1 MNMGEMP
8 EIDRVWIDTHYE
20 ELVSLQV
27 ELDADPLAF
36 GPKRLNGK
44 IAHARTM
51 LARCERVF
59 LQVSQYLQHFKRDFR
74 MAEIE
79 LKVLKD
85 DLFVNDVG
93 VKAGRTH
100 QERDA
105 FASSKLEKQVKRLH
119 YLELAVAD
127 LDAVLEVVKAKRADL
142 RDTQARLRDQVKL
155 CQEEIGLGSKWGV
168 RPFQETDLVPG
179 QGQKALQEFEAL
191 IETIEKEE
199 EIHLPSLMDSEEDSE
214 EEEEEPSLPEVSFS
228 PVPDQKDLVIE
239 EESISLEEVE
249 ETTKV
254 EEAKEEEENPIP
266 THPDADIEAFFTSP
280 DPVLGVSPTSK
291 AHEPAEVD
299 IDALFSLL

>member
-1 MNMGEMP
+1 MGEIP
-8 EIDRVWIDTHYE
+8 AIDRVWIDTHYE

-85 DLFVNDVG
+85 DLFVSDTE

-105 FASSKLEKQVKRLH
+105 IASSKLEKEVKRLH

-168 RPFQETDLVPG
+168 RPFQETDLIPG

-191 IETIEKEE
+191 IEHIEKED
-199 EIHLPSLMDSEEDSE
+199 EIHLPFLDASEEAVEDLPVPAVSAPLLSDLEKDLPTKENNTPEKNE
-214 EEEEEPSLPEVSFS
+214 EEA
-228 PVPDQKDLVIE
+228 D
-239 EESISLEEVE
+239 VE
-249 ETTKV
+249 DEV
-254 EEAKEEEENPIP
+254 EEAKEKSIP
-266 THPDADIEAFFTSP
+266 TRPDADIEAFFTSP
-280 DPVLGVSPTSK
+280 DPVLGVTPTSK
-291 AHEPAEVD
+291 VHEPVEVD
-299 IDALFSLL
+299 IDALFSSL